1 MILSSNNIMASLE
14 AMLFAAGDP
23 VEPGK
28 LAEVLDVDVENVIK
42 MLGHLEAMYD
52 ENNRGLRLIRIDGKY
67 QLCTR
72 EEYSDEVRGLLEIK
86 KNTPLSQAAFEVL
99 AIVAYNKTVT
109 RSFIEQIRGVDCS
122 GPVSNLIQKGLI
134 EEKGRL
140 DLPGRPLVY
149 GTTDRFLRCFS
160 LNSLDDLPDLPEEEK
175 QDDSQTSLFEDEK
188 SKEPDIPD
196 ADRRPCG
203 PLRSERADGHVQA
216 VCRAAGGRGQG
227 LLLLLHRGAAGGT
240 ARRTARQR

>member
-1 MILSSNNIMASLE
+1 MKGKNVLASLE

-23 VEPGK
+23 VEPAK
-28 LAEVLDVDVENVIK
+28 LAEILDIDIENVIK
-42 MLGHLEAMYD
+42 MLGHLEALYD
-52 ENNRGLRLIRIDGKY
+52 EKDSGLRVIRVDGKY

-72 EEYSDEVRGLLEIK
+72 EEYADDVRSLLEIK

-160 LNSLDDLPDLPEEEK
+160 LNSLDDLPDLPDNSDEK
-175 QDDSQTSLFEDEK
+175 DDSQTSLFEEGGSGDGAEGGKDSDEK
-188 SKEPDIPD
+188 QE
-196 ADRRPCG
+196 
-203 PLRSERADGHVQA
+203 DGE
-216 VCRAAGGRGQG
+216 
-227 LLLLLHRGAAGGT
+227 
-240 ARRTARQR
+240 

>member
-1 MILSSNNIMASLE
+1 MSSNNVLASLE

-23 VEPGK
+23 VEPAK
-28 LAEVLDVDVENVIK
+28 LAEVLDIDVENVIK
-42 MLGHLEAMYD
+42 MLGHLEAVYD
-52 ENNRGLRLIRIDGKY
+52 ENDRGLRLIRVDGKY

-72 EEYSDEVRGLLEIK
+72 EEYSDDVRALLEIK

-99 AIVAYNKTVT
+99 AIIAYNKTVT

-160 LNSLDDLPDLPEEEK
+160 LNSLDDLPDLPENTEEK
-175 QDDSQTSLFEDEK
+175 DNSQTSLFEDNTKKDSPPGETDNVK
-188 SKEPDIPD
+188 KREGS
-196 ADRRPCG
+196 
-203 PLRSERADGHVQA
+203 
-216 VCRAAGGRGQG
+216 
-227 LLLLLHRGAAGGT
+227 
-240 ARRTARQR
+240 

>member
-1 MILSSNNIMASLE
+1 MILNSNSVLASLE

-23 VEPGK
+23 VEPAK
-28 LAEVLDVDVENVIK
+28 LAEVLDIDVENVIK
-42 MLGHLEAMYD
+42 MLGHLEADYD
-52 ENNRGLRLIRIDGKY
+52 ERGSGIRLIRVDGKY
-67 QLCTR
+67 QLCTK
-72 EEYSDEVRGLLEIK
+72 EEYSEEVRGLLEIK

-160 LNSLDDLPDLPEEEK
+160 LNSLEDLPDLPDEAEK
-175 QDDSQTSLFEDEK
+175 NDDNQTSLFSEDNDKVLKQTQSPEQK
-188 SKEPDIPD
+188 
-196 ADRRPCG
+196 
-203 PLRSERADGHVQA
+203 DGE
-216 VCRAAGGRGQG
+216 
-227 LLLLLHRGAAGGT
+227 
-240 ARRTARQR
+240 

>member
-1 MILSSNNIMASLE
+1 MASLE

-99 AIVAYNKTVT
+99 SIVAYNKTVT

-188 SKEPDIPD
+188 NKEPDIPD
-196 ADRRPCG
+196 AQTLEEG
-203 PLRSERADGHVQA
+203 VE
-216 VCRAAGGRGQG
+216 
-227 LLLLLHRGAAGGT
+227 
-240 ARRTARQR
+240 

>member
-1 MILSSNNIMASLE
+1 MSSNNVLASLE

-23 VEPGK
+23 VEPTK
-28 LAEVLDVDVENVIK
+28 LAEVLDIDVENVIK

-52 ENNRGLRLIRIDGKY
+52 ENESGLRLIHLDGKY

-72 EEYSDEVRGLLEIK
+72 EEYADEVRGLLEIK

-122 GPVSNLIQKGLI
+122 GSVANLIQKGLI

-160 LNSLDDLPDLPEEEK
+160 LNSLDDLPNLPQEEKSEEE
-175 QDDSQTSLFEDEK
+175 QTSLFEDNAQNDDK
-188 SKEPDIPD
+188 SADKE
-196 ADRRPCG
+196 
-203 PLRSERADGHVQA
+203 ENQ
-216 VCRAAGGRGQG
+216 
-227 LLLLLHRGAAGGT
+227 
-240 ARRTARQR
+240 

>member
-1 MILSSNNIMASLE
+1 MNNNNVLASLE

-23 VEPGK
+23 MEPAK
-28 LAEVLDVDVENVIK
+28 LAEVLNIDVENVIK
-42 MLGHLEAMYD
+42 MLGHLEAVYD
-52 ENNRGLRLIRIDGKY
+52 ERDGGLRLIRVDGKY

-72 EEYSDEVRGLLEIK
+72 EEYAEDVRGLLEIK

-99 AIVAYNKTVT
+99 AIVAYNKSVT

-160 LNSLDDLPDLPEEEK
+160 LNSLDDLPDLPDNNDEK
-175 QDDSQTSLFEDEK
+175 DNSQTSLFEDGGNSSASVDVSDYSDKQE
-188 SKEPDIPD
+188 
-196 ADRRPCG
+196 
-203 PLRSERADGHVQA
+203 DGE
-216 VCRAAGGRGQG
+216 
-227 LLLLLHRGAAGGT
+227 
-240 ARRTARQR
+240 

>member
-1 MILSSNNIMASLE
+1 MNSNNVLASLE

-23 VEPGK
+23 VEPAK
-28 LAEVLDVDVENVIK
+28 LAEVLDIDVENVIK
-42 MLGHLEAMYD
+42 MLGHLEADYD
-52 ENNRGLRLIRIDGKY
+52 ERGSGIRLIRVDGKY
-67 QLCTR
+67 QLCTK
-72 EEYSDEVRGLLEIK
+72 EEYGEEVRGLLEIK

-160 LNSLDDLPDLPEEEK
+160 LNSLEDLPDLPEEAEK
-175 QDDSQTSLFEDEK
+175 NDDNQTSLFSEDNDK
-188 SKEPDIPD
+188 VLKETQSP
-196 ADRRPCG
+196 
-203 PLRSERADGHVQA
+203 EQKDGE
-216 VCRAAGGRGQG
+216 
-227 LLLLLHRGAAGGT
+227 
-240 ARRTARQR
+240 